1 MLLSLFHH
9 CSPVHYYFL
18 QGLDLEWCKKPEIGL
33 PKPDLVLYF
42 QLSPED
48 AAKRAEYGG
57 EIYEKQEF
65 QSRVAENYE
74 LLKEP
79 GWQIV
84 DAGQSIEEVH
94 KNVAQLAEDAV
105 RIAKDTC
112 IEPLWVS

>member
-1 MLLSLFHH
+1 MKELLESGTTLVVDRY
-9 CSPVHYYFL
+9 SYSGVAYTAAKE
-18 QGLDLEWCKKPEIGL
+18 GLDLEWCKKPEIGL

-48 AAKRAEYGG
+48 AAKRAEFGG

-79 GWQIV
+79 GWQ
-84 DAGQSIEEVH
+84 
-94 KNVAQLAEDAV
+94 V
-105 RIAKDTC
+105 RHYSSC
-112 IEPLWVS
+112 ILLSVSLTDVR